1 MMLLLLISA
10 CRPYDD
16 PIEVSVV
23 DLTHEYEDAE
33 KRPAAG
39 FQIAAY
45 SIGGVTHASILAPVP
60 SRLTW
65 QMPLPRRGMF
75 HMYVAL
81 ADPPPGAQ
89 ASTARIHMGI
99 SSGRLYERLTE
110 AILTPGPR
118 RWIDVRADLS
128 AYAGWK
134 WSLFY
139 RPDLVTWKLVLG
151 ADLMDGAPAKV
162 VWALPEVLTDT
173 KSAHEYAVRRAR
185 LR

>member
-1 MMLLLLISA
+1 MLLLISA
-10 CRPYDD
+10 CRPHDA

-23 DLTHEYEDAE
+23 DLTHEYEHAE

-39 FQIAAY
+39 FQVAAY
-45 SIGGVTHASILAPVP
+45 SIGGVARPAILAPVP

-65 QMPLPRRGMF
+65 HMPLPRRGMF
-75 HMYVAL
+75 HVYVAL
-81 ADPPPGAQ
+81 ADPPSGAQ

-99 SSGRLYERLTE
+99 SGGRVYERLTE
-110 AILTPGPR
+110 AILSTGDR
-118 RWIDVRADLS
+118 GWIDVRADLS

-151 ADLMDGAPAKV
+151 ADPVERAPPAGV

-173 KSAHEYAVRRAR
+173 TSAREYAVRRAR
-185 LR
+185 LQ